1 MHTDAYAHLPDLR
14 DRLTPADLS
23 AVRATP
29 ETLALWDQRAREQG
43 LTEDWRLSDQRL
55 EDTRRALLGDFD
67 PPRDLWVFGYG
78 SLMWDPGI
86 HFAEVR
92 RADLPGHGR
101 RFSYRTIMGRGTPAC
116 PALTLSLE
124 PAAACCSGL
133 AFRIAADRADAES
146 ALLWRREMLRDGYRP
161 ALLPVATPQGEVT
174 ALVFASNH
182 AHPDY
187 VGAMSLVDE
196 ARIIASACGV
206 IGSNRDYLV
215 QVAAQLDRLG
225 IADTY
230 IRELQALVDTI
241 AGA

>member
-14 DRLTPADLS
+14 DRLTPADQS

-43 LTEDWRLSDQRL
+43 LSDDWRLSDQRL
-55 EDTRRALLGDFD
+55 EDTRRALLGHFD
-67 PPRDLWVFGYG
+67 PPHDLWVFGYG

-161 ALLPVATPQGEVT
+161 ALLPVATPQGEVS

-215 QVAAQLDRLG
+215 QVAAQLARLG
-225 IADTY
+225 ITDPY
-230 IRELQALVDTI
+230 IDELQALVDAI
-241 AGA
+241 SGA

>member
-1 MHTDAYAHLPDLR
+1 MHSDAFAHLPSLR
-14 DRLTPADLS
+14 GRLTPAEQS

-43 LTEDWRLSDQRL
+43 LPAHWRLSDQRL
-55 EDTRRALLGDFD
+55 EETRRGLLGDFGT
-67 PPRDLWVFGYG
+67 PQDLWIFGYG
-78 SLMWDPGI
+78 SLMWDPGV

-92 RADLPGHGR
+92 RADLHGFGR
-101 RFSYRTIMGRGTPAC
+101 RFSYRTIMGRGTPTC

-124 PAAACCSGL
+124 PATGCCSGL

-161 ALLPVATPQGEVT
+161 ALLPVATPQGAVT

-187 VGAMSLVDE
+187 VGAMSLIDE

-206 IGSNRDYLV
+206 IGTNRDYLV
-215 QVAAQLDRLG
+215 QVAAQLDTLG
-225 IADTY
+225 IADAY
-230 IRELQALVDTI
+230 IQELMGQVQAL
-241 AGA
+241 GCG